1 MSKKKLL
8 KFWAPWCGPCKQLSS
23 TLSSIEIK
31 VDTREINVDEEP
43 EMAADYRVR
52 GIPTLVLLD
61 GGREVARVTGN
72 LSPEQLVEF
81 LSQ

>member
-1 MSKKKLL
+1 MGRKKLL

-31 VDTREINVDEEP
+31 VATREINVDEEP

-52 GIPTLVLLD
+52 GIPTLILLD
-61 GGREVARVTGN
+61 GAQEVSRVTGS
-72 LSPEQLVEF
+72 LSPQELIDF